1 MAGFN
6 YRMENILR
14 IKERLEEQKRLIL
27 GQAMVLLQ
35 EARDQHQELQNR
47 LDIHLAEF
55 YGKKRGRTNAMDLR
69 RMSEQVAYY
78 ERQLGEHQK
87 VVDAAVKD
95 VSEKR
100 QALKEALEERKIQE
114 KLKERALERYLEE
127 EKLKE
132 QQLLDEVVGYR
143 YAQKERE

>member
-1 MAGFN
+1 MAVFK

-27 GQAMVLLQ
+27 GQAMMRLQ
-35 EARDQHQELQNR
+35 KVKDEQQALQGH
-47 LDIHLAEF
+47 LDLHLAEF
-55 YGKKRGRTNAMDLR
+55 YEKKRGRTNAMDLK
-69 RMSEQVAYY
+69 RMSEHVAYY
-78 ERQLGEHQK
+78 ERQIKEHQK
-87 VVDAAVKD
+87 VVDAAVKE

-143 YAQKERE
+143 YAQEERE